1 MHRRK
6 AVNVLTVLQPPDKQR
21 LSDLALDT
29 DIRSSGPVSGLLNTL
44 STTYAE
50 LEEAA
55 LQAERKNNLV
65 KAATLMLEAL
75 QNRQQT
81 ASDLLGT
88 PGTPLMETC
97 ARYCQAIYAWAFHF
111 VKEGVLERAFELL
124 RTLTQVTSHKSG
136 LRFKGKKRLRHLC
149 FELYVW
155 YYSRISKHSAAYDYI
170 QSCRKRPTSSIRDT
184 VVLALLEGFV
194 LSNLERSKDAVRCD
208 HEARET
214 LETREAGEME
224 EGTMRLCQAVALFN
238 LAAEYC
244 NLFQVKEAGPY
255 IRQAGQLANAYLS
268 EGLQFRDKINGL
280 YEELLGC
287 ANSYAFQLP
296 FKGSESDKVVEA
308 VPESRSASPIK
319 ERRALSRPPIQR
331 RPDKE
336 TRIRAMNGPI
346 HRKTRKSPPTSRW
359 RPINAAEGHQPTSSS
374 IGPTSPT
381 ASKSSSANP
390 HRRKRLLKANIDS
403 CYREAENLLRKRMES
418 MQSYDKREEA
428 QEPHNS
434 DYRQMLSGWK
444 ERHSR
449 EIYPVGLIVKAL
461 KVAVARRK
469 CRYVSQGRKWLGNVG
484 RALWALRAV
493 KELKQALE
501 TAAVQKKVSEG
512 LINLQKGLKCYIAR
526 RTIRQAEVADIV
538 LRKLLTRSILHLLSV
553 SFVFV
558 SNQKHRTAALFRLQR
573 LARNYTTLANQEALI
588 LAQSLKLRSFH
599 KRRPSVEIRNPTPD
613 LSVIYAS
620 DSRRNPIKPPLFS
633 EVWTLQIQ
641 DVAQSYSKL
650 RNTALFG
657 RWQTWRRNA
666 AAATQLQ
673 FALRLQ
679 AFLRMLQWKVAY
691 SKLIATVT
699 LLQRQIRTWRL
710 KRRSTA
716 ATLIQRIYRSH
727 FQRRKNCQFR
737 QAATCIQRHY
747 RGYVNRKRLSR
758 ESKAVRRIQQ
768 AVRRLYR
775 FAYVLRA

>member
-6 AVNVLTVLQPPDKQR
+6 AVNILTVLQPPDKQR

-29 DIRSSGPVSGLLNTL
+29 DVRTSGPVSGLLNTL

-75 QNRQQT
+75 QSRQQT

-170 QSCRKRPTSSIRDT
+170 QSCRKRPTVSIRDT

-194 LSNLERSKDAVRCD
+194 LSNLERSKEAVRCD
-208 HEARET
+208 HEAREVM
-214 LETREAGEME
+214 ETREAGEME
-224 EGTMRLCQAVALFN
+224 EESLRICQAVALYN

-244 NLFQVKEAGPY
+244 NFFQVKEAGPY

-268 EGLQFRDKINGL
+268 EGLQFRDKINSL
-280 YEELLGC
+280 YEELLGS

-296 FKGSESDKVVEA
+296 FKGSDSDKVVE
-308 VPESRSASPIK
+308 VLPESHSASPIK

-336 TRIRAMNGPI
+336 TRLRAMNGPI
-346 HRKTRKSPPTSRW
+346 HRKARKSPPTSRW
-359 RPINAAEGHQPTSSS
+359 RPVNAGESHQPTSSS

-403 CYREAENLLRKRMES
+403 GYKEAENLLRKRMES
-418 MQSYDKREEA
+418 MQFYDRREDA

-461 KVAVARRK
+461 KVAVARRC
-469 CRYVSQGRKWLGNVG
+469 CRRVGRGRKWLGSAG
-484 RALWALRAV
+484 RELRVRRVV
-493 KELKQALE
+493 KGLKQALE
-501 TAAVQKKVSEG
+501 TAAVQRKASVG
-512 LINLQKGLKCYIAR
+512 LISLQRGVKCCIAR
-526 RTIRQAEVADIV
+526 RTMRRAEVAFVV
-538 LRKLLTRSILHLLSV
+538 LRRLMTRSVFHLLSLSFSSV
-553 SFVFV
+553 S
-558 SNQKHRTAALFRLQR
+558 SQRRSTAALFRLQR
-573 LARNYTTLANQEALI
+573 LARNYTAAANQEALV
-588 LAQSLKLRSFH
+588 LAQTLKLRTFH

-620 DSRRNPIKPPLFS
+620 DRWNPLKPPLFS
-633 EVWTLQIQ
+633 DLWVLQVQ
-641 DVAQSYSKL
+641 GVVQTYSKQ
-650 RNTALFG
+650 RNSALLG
-657 RWQTWRRNA
+657 HWQAWRRNA
-666 AAATQLQ
+666 VAGTQFLL
-673 FALRLQ
+673 AVRLQ
-679 AFLRMLQWKVAY
+679 TFLRMSQWKVAY
-691 SKLIATVT
+691 SKLVAAVTV
-699 LLQRQIRTWRL
+699 LQRQIRAWRH

-716 ATLIQRIYRSH
+716 AILIQRIYRSYS
-727 FQRRKNCQFR
+727 QRSRNRRFR
-737 QAATCIQRHY
+737 QAATCIQRNY
-747 RGYVNRKRLSR
+747 RGYVSRKRLKR
-758 ESKAVRRIQQ
+758 ERKAVRRIQK